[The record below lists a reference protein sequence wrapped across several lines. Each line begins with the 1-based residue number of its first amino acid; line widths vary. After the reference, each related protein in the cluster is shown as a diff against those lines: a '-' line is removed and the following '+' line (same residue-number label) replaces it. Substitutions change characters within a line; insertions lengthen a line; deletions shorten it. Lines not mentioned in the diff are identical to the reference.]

1 MNITFSN
8 QITAD
13 KVNAMRLKKGWQP
26 IFPEELQASLDG
38 SSYIVAAYDGGEAL
52 GMARL
57 IWDGGSKALI
67 MDLHVVPPCEMQ
79 DLGVKLVD
87 KILDFLRDKLK
98 PGYGIQVDIRAWNN
112 EVQVFENMGFQIS
125 THERR
130 GIPMHICLTDQVELT
145 DAMFKQ
151 CVYEKAER

>member
-8 QITAD
+8 HITAD
-13 KVNAMRLKKGWQP
+13 NVNAMRLKKGWRP
-26 IFPEELQASLDG
+26 VYPEELQASLDG
-38 SSYIVAAYDGGEAL
+38 SSYIVAAYDGDEAL

-87 KILDFLRDKLK
+87 KILDFLRNKLR
-98 PGYGIQVDIRAWNN
+98 PGYGIQVDVRAWNN
-112 EVQVFENMGFQIS
+112 EVPVFENMGFQIS

-130 GIPMHICLTDQVELT
+130 GIPMHICLTDQIELT

-151 CVYEKAER
+151 CGDE